1 MVLCRLFD
9 KLFIIDLLG
18 DLFCSCRY
26 VNEIIAFCEYSRQ
39 KGDPAMSTQSDLPQA
54 PQYKGAGPLLAH
66 FLDNGGII
74 YKTYKLVIISPMLSF
89 TET

>member
-1 MVLCRLFD
+1 
-9 KLFIIDLLG
+9 
-18 DLFCSCRY
+18 
-26 VNEIIAFCEYSRQ
+26 
-39 KGDPAMSTQSDLPQA
+39 MSTQSDLPQA